1 MHRPFGIFLLFS
13 CVGQLVAA
21 EPTSLP
27 DAWFHTQE
35 FTLMN
40 IPAKDA
46 AEGIGN
52 YMKAKRKLFRLA
64 DPTKV
69 PSQCTIT
76 PKIDTNSLV
85 CRATEDE
92 LLEIAALIKKLDRCP
107 DQIVIRVEVSQT
119 GPDKK
124 KVILSRPTIRTLA
137 DQTAV
142 IEFGTEDSFMTIE
155 MTPRVIRG
163 DVETK
168 E

>member
-1 MHRPFGIFLLFS
+1 MHRSLSILLLFS
-13 CVGQLVAA
+13 TVGRLMAA

-27 DAWFHTQE
+27 DAWFHIQE

-52 YMKAKRKLFRLA
+52 YMKAKRELFRLA
-64 DPTKV
+64 DPNKV

-76 PKIDTNSLV
+76 PNIDTNSLV
-85 CRATEDE
+85 CRATQNE
-92 LLEIAALIKKLDRCP
+92 LLEIASLIKKLDRSP
-107 DQIVIRVEVSQT
+107 DQIVIRMEVSQT
-119 GPDKK
+119 GPDQK
-124 KVILSRPTIRTLA
+124 KVILSRPTVRTLA

-142 IEFGTEDSFMTIE
+142 IEFGTEDSYMTIK

-163 DVETK
+163 DVEAK